1 MSLNIRLIDGN
12 LSAEASFS
20 TQFPAD
26 DEFDNDMGESDGLC
40 SAKRFAY
47 IAECSSRHF
56 GS

>member
-1 MSLNIRLIDGN
+1 MSRNIPLIDGN

-20 TQFPAD
+20 TQFSAD
-26 DEFDNDMGESDGLC
+26 DEFANDTGESGGLC

-47 IAECSSRHF
+47 IAECSSHHF